1 MQENTRTL
9 GWKNFQAVFV
19 DSGQSESVT
28 AERCIYGTMS
38 IDEIFPKATMS
49 AVCAPQGLEKKS
61 ARKIHPRGC
70 LGVLSGARYDEIY
83 TLYFFPTDNIF
94 IPLIIPRE

>member
-49 AVCAPQGLEKKS
+49 AVCAPQGLEKNAS
-61 ARKIHPRGC
+61 ENYHHIPG
-70 LGVLSGARYDEIY
+70 GVMPCHLAWYV
-83 TLYFFPTDNIF
+83 TLYLVGVI
-94 IPLIIPRE
+94 R